1 MSRKLL
7 PSTSIGLSRL
17 LAASVVLT
25 LAAVSLG
32 AAPAR
37 AALLGR
43 APDSGGLAYWA
54 SQIGTEGDLVLA
66 ANLAASPEYFDRA
79 QTRFY

>member
-7 PSTSIGLSRL
+7 PSTSIVSRL
-17 LAASVVLT
+17 LAASVVLP

-32 AAPAR
+32 AAPAL

-54 SQIGTEGDLVLA
+54 SRIGTEGDLVLA
-66 ANLAASPEYFDRA
+66 ANLAASPEYVDRA
-79 QTRFY
+79 QIRSS